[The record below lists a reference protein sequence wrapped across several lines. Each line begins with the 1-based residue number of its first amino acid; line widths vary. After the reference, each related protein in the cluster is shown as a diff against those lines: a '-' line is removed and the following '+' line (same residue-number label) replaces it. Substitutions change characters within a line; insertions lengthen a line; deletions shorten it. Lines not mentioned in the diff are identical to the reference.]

1 MTAAIVPGAAQ
12 VPPRARLATGKP
24 LDQPAARAALADIY
38 AALLD
43 PQGAQQDKLENM
55 TYNPQERNPIP

>member
-12 VPPRARLATGKP
+12 VPPRARLAIGQL

-43 PQGAQQDKLENM
+43 PQGAQQDKPENM
-55 TYNPQERNPIP
+55 THNTERNPIP

>member
-1 MTAAIVPGAAQ
+1 MTAAIVPGA
-12 VPPRARLATGKP
+12 PPATTVARLATGQP

-43 PQGAQQDKLENM
+43 PQGAQQDKPENM
-55 TYNPQERNPIP
+55 THNTERNPIP